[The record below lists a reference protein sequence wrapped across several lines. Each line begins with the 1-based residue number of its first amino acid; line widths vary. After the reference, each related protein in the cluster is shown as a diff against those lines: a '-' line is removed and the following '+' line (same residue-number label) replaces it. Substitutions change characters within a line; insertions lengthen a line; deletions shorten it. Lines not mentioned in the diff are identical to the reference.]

1 MSVRDKAIA
10 TALALCA
17 IAAAALP
24 APAGAAT
31 SGNGYQS
38 ARFKIEIKGVQS
50 TIHNRT
56 HEPESSCDISD
67 FSTSRERLSF
77 RSTKPVVV
85 FASYMRGDTNPQF
98 FRTGRQLG
106 IPTVATVKRSFS
118 PAITQPGGL
127 CEDNGGPDDGEHPT
141 PPDCG
146 TKTVK
151 PWVVKLQYSLQKKNG
166 LLLSAGDGK
175 DPYENCPGS
184 NPMFPILQVEG
195 SGHKGK
201 YITADLSPDELFDP
215 QFQKWISVAEG
226 SAKNSSED
234 WSTKTTV
241 RWEVSFTRLKDE
253 TPKSAAAR
261 TLKRPGSASEPRI
274 RVAPNVAAAGA
285 GRAAHKQ
292 HTH

>member
-10 TALALCA
+10 SALALCA

-24 APAGAAT
+24 GPAGAVT

-38 ARFKIEIKGVQS
+38 ARFKIEIKGVQD
-50 TIHNRT
+50 TVHRRT
-56 HEPESSCDISD
+56 HKAASTCDIND
-67 FSTSRERLSF
+67 FSVSRERLSF
-77 RSTKPVVV
+77 RSVKPVVV
-85 FASYMRGDTNPQF
+85 FAGYMRGDTNPQF

-106 IPTVATVKRSFS
+106 IPTTATVRRSFT
-118 PAITQPGGL
+118 PAISAPVAG
-127 CEDNGGPDDGEHPT
+127 CEDNGGPDDGEQPT

-151 PWVVKLQYSLQKKNG
+151 PWVVNLQYSLTKKNG
-166 LLLSAGDGK
+166 LLLSAGEGE

-184 NPMFPILQVEG
+184 SPMFPILLVEG

-215 QFQKWISVAEG
+215 QFEKWISVAEG

-234 WSTKTTV
+234 WSTRTTV
-241 RWEVSFTRLKDE
+241 RWEVSFTRLKDKA
-253 TPKSAAAR
+253 PKVPTS
-261 TLKRPGSASEPRI
+261 
-274 RVAPNVAAAGA
+274 
-285 GRAAHKQ
+285 
-292 HTH
+292 